1 MLPSCDSFLFTVS
14 HEGSISNRRSLFFHG
29 KFLFV
34 RNVLAKEDFS
44 SKTIGSV
51 RTSDAKLFLIK
62 LQEDGKGYSTIKSV
76 PGSVLQG

>member
-1 MLPSCDSFLFTVS
+1 MNRQKTPPAGKYRQTRKNKQAETQKTGDPS
-14 HEGSISNRRSLFFHG
+14 FFHG
-29 KFLFV
+29 KFLFI

-62 LQEDGKGYSTIKSV
+62 LQEDGKGYSTIKQV
-76 PGSVLQG
+76 